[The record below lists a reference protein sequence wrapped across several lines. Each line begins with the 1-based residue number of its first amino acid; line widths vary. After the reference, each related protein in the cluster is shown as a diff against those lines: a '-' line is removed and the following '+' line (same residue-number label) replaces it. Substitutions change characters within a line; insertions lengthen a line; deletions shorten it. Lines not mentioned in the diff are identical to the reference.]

1 MSFRNHNISAVIPI
15 GGKGSRLKDVTG
27 KVPKPLTVRA
37 EVYKVNPYK
46 VIYVG
51 SKEFNKKGDEYT
63 FVRFTVKKD
72 GKVDDNLGFLKKK
85 LVGNL
90 PLHESFQ

>member
-1 MSFRNHNISAVIPI
+1 MHVLVSMA
-15 GGKGSRLKDVTG
+15 GAGSRFAKEGYEL
-27 KVPKPLTVRA
+27 PKPLIPISGEPMVVKA
-37 EVYKVNPYK
+37 INDLPQ
-46 VIYVG
+46 
-51 SKEFNKKGDEYT
+51 GDEYT